1 MHGSVSA
8 PSCWSFTHRVAFEE
22 VSGHRVLLNCGPGNQ
37 GRSTWG
43 TSHGAC
49 LEFPREAGLIPRGAV
64 QAGNPFQTT
73 QGNQLSCREQ
83 ERSRSSEE
91 VVPGLSVFPSREP
104 GMSGNFWMSHEGC
117 QVPCLTSRRNM
128 GLPLR
133 RRTGQG
139 PHLAKTLK
147 PRGFSRV
154 AAGFSS
160 FDEDFRL
167 PLGLALGSP
176 ISHSSSEGNL
186 EVELESLQGQR
197 DLIKACVGELIFL
210 SREGREIGVAFQAP
224 SGSQASSRGEA
235 KDSAL
240 LSSGD
245 ADLLEPPERLQGSP
259 ASSSVWREDS

>member
-1 MHGSVSA
+1 MPLELLRESQSPRGAVCGNRGCFRTMHGSVSA
-8 PSCWSFTHRVAFEE
+8 PSCCSFTHRVAFEE

-49 LEFPREAGLIPRGAV
+49 LEFPREAGLILRVAV

-133 RRTGQG
+133 RCSGQG
-139 PHLAKTLK
+139 PHLAKTLE
-147 PRGFSRV
+147 PRVFSRV

-160 FDEDFRL
+160 DDGDYRL
-167 PLGLALGSP
+167 PPLLALGSP
-176 ISHSSSEGNL
+176 VFHSIGEGKL
-186 EVELESLQGQR
+186 GVALESLQGRR
-197 DLIKACVGELIFL
+197 DLI
-210 SREGREIGVAFQAP
+210 
-224 SGSQASSRGEA
+224 
-235 KDSAL
+235 
-240 LSSGD
+240 
-245 ADLLEPPERLQGSP
+245 
-259 ASSSVWREDS
+259 